1 MTKIKPFR
9 GLRYNLEKIADPFK
23 VMAPPYDVISPKLQ
37 EELYEKSPYNV
48 VHIDFAK
55 EERGLDRYQVAKSNY
70 ESWKK
75 EKILISD
82 PHPSVYIYYHT
93 FALPTGQTFT
103 RKGFI
108 ALRKLEEFKEGG
120 VRPHEQTFPGPKA
133 DRLQLMKASH
143 ANFSPI
149 FSLVNDPRHEIDPQ
163 LDRLAAGTPLL
174 AVTSANGEEHRLWK
188 IDAEDQIRDLLET
201 VREKP
206 LMIADG
212 HHRYETALAFCEEQ
226 KRLLGDQYTGT
237 EKFHDVMMYFCSLE
251 DPGLVVLPTHRVLAN
266 APDIDERVFVPLL
279 EKFGKIKSYPVS
291 QLSQAI
297 HKMESQ
303 GEHEHLLAWVHQD
316 KIEVI
321 QFDVEKLLESES
333 LNHLHYAVRDLD
345 ATILHDLVMGELLGI
360 TKGAQRE
367 YGNIL
372 YIKDAAEAV
381 QLAQE
386 KKTYAFLMNATKLKQ
401 LQSVIEIGEKM
412 PQKSTFFFP
421 KPLTGLVFYDF
432 GI

>member
-9 GLRYNLEKIADPFK
+9 GLRYNLEKITDPTR
-23 VMAPPYDVISPKLQ
+23 VMAPPYDVISPELQ
-37 EELYEKSPYNV
+37 DELYQKSKYNV
-48 VHIDFAK
+48 VRIDFSK
-55 EERGLDRYQVAKSNY
+55 EEDGLNRYEAAKRTY

-75 EKILISD
+75 EKVLISD
-82 PHPSVYIYYHT
+82 PQPSIYIYFHT
-93 FALPTGQTFT
+93 FTLPNGKNIT
-103 RKGFI
+103 RKGFM
-108 ALRKLEEFKEGG
+108 ALRFLEEFKTGG

-133 DRLQLMKASH
+133 DRLQLMRATH

-149 FSLVNDPRHEIDPQ
+149 FSLVNDPHKQIDPVLDQ
-163 LDRLAAGTPLL
+163 LTEGKPDLE
-174 AVTSANGEEHRLWK
+174 VTSGNAEEHRLWK
-188 IDAEDQIRDLLET
+188 IDEEGKIRDLLEV
-201 VREKP
+201 VRDKP

-226 KRLLGDQYTGT
+226 KALLGSQYTGK
-237 EKFHDVMMYFCSLE
+237 EKFNDVMMYFCSLE

-266 APDIDERVFVPLL
+266 TPDMDENVFFQLL
-279 EKFGKIKSYPVS
+279 QKFGKIKTYSVL
-291 QLSQAI
+291 QLPQAI
-297 HKMESQ
+297 RHIKSEGQ
-303 GEHEHLLAWVHQD
+303 REHLLGWVYQD

-321 QFDVEKLLESES
+321 QFDVEKLLQSES

-345 ATILHDLVMGELLGI
+345 ATILHDLVLGELLGI

-381 QLAQE
+381 VLAQE

-401 LQSVIEIGEKM
+401 LQSVIEIREKM
-412 PQKSTFFFP
+412 PQKSTFFYP
-421 KPLTGLVFYDF
+421 KALTGLVFNDF